1 MKDLIAQFK
10 SSASFPA
17 ALKDARFE
25 GKSLTEICTETG
37 ASWVKYTYG
46 ELAIWSPDWR
56 VATAGWGG
64 ADLIIRMPPPRDF
77 APLPIEAVRGK
88 GWQVAGQMFTNYNAA
103 EVAAGVSV
111 GTLFL

>member
-10 SSASFPA
+10 SSISFPA
-17 ALKDARFE
+17 ALKTTRFH
-25 GKSLTEICTETG
+25 GLSLSEICTETG
-37 ASWVKYTYG
+37 ASWVRYAYG

-88 GWQVAGQMFTNYNAA
+88 GWRVAGQVFPTYGAA
-103 EVAAGVSV
+103 EVAAGVAV